1 MLQISVSSKT
11 GRTKSKSRN
20 YMKTAEKNGRNN
32 ENNEGEMK
40 KIGEAEKTT

>member
-1 MLQISVSSKT
+1 MLQISVSSKIGT
-11 GRTKSKSRN
+11 RSKSRN